1 MGINA
6 VNATFY
12 NHFHQ
17 DKPTGIGK
25 RLVRRVSENI
35 FDFAKIEQGNS
46 VLEIG
51 PGRGTFSD
59 ICLDKGIDYTAIEAN
74 EEMAQAL
81 IKRGVKVVK
90 HLVPP
95 FPELGRNFDVVVIIN
110 VLEHMDSMS
119 KALELSE
126 GVKKILNPGGKFVI
140 SVPDY
145 LNWKSH
151 FYVSDFSH
159 NYITTWRRVEGLL
172 ISAGFGE
179 IRGRFQSSIFT
190 GLPCYLISAT
200 ASLLPFGWLDVNFP
214 NNRLFH
220 KLYKLQLTFLRK
232 VIIIGK
238 KPKEEKKTF

>member
-12 NHFHQ
+12 NHFHK

-25 RLVRRVSENI
+25 RLVRCVSEKT
-35 FDFAKIEQGNS
+35 FDFAKIEKQNS

-51 PGRGTFSD
+51 PGRGFFTD
-59 ICLDKGIDYTAIEAN
+59 ICLNKGIDYTAIEAN
-74 EEMAQAL
+74 EEMAEDL
-81 IKRGVKVVK
+81 IKRGVTVVK

-95 FPELGRNFDVVVIIN
+95 FPEMDRTFDVVVMIN

-126 GVKKILNPGGKFVI
+126 GVIKILNPGGKFVI

-145 LNWKSH
+145 LNCKSN
-151 FYVSDFSH
+151 FFISDFSH

-190 GLPCYLISAT
+190 GLLCYLISAT
-200 ASLLPFGWLDVNFP
+200 ASLLPFSWLDVNFP

-220 KLYKLQLTFLRK
+220 KLYKFQLTFLRK
-232 VIIIGK
+232 VIIVGK
-238 KPKEEKKTF
+238 KPK